1 MVQIHPNPFL
11 SQTSYRSQMSFFT
24 GKEIEVPDD
33 ISKILQP
40 GESVVLAAQQARSTN
55 LINPDTIFITTRRL
69 MIRKPTSL
77 GLRKNIED
85 YHFTDI
91 ANVKLHKGIVRSSI
105 SLKVRYL
112 SDNLEIDNISKE
124 AGDRMVQLIQQGIDG
139 TMNPTHSET
148 KVSSDLQQDIIDKI
162 KELANL
168 KDQGILS
175 EDEFKTK
182 KAQLLERL

>member
-1 MVQIHPNPFL
+1 
-11 SQTSYRSQMSFFT
+11 MSFFT

-40 GESVVLAAQQARSTN
+40 EEEVLLAAQQARSTN
-55 LINPDTIFITTRRL
+55 LINPDTVFMTTKRL

-85 YHFTDI
+85 YRFADI

-105 SLKVRYL
+105 LLKVRFL
-112 SDNLEIDNISKE
+112 SDDLEIDNISKE
-124 AGDRMVQLIQQGIDG
+124 AGDKIVQLIQQGIAGALDSKQPQAK
-139 TMNPTHSET
+139 TPP
-148 KVSSDLQQDIIDKI
+148 LQQDIIDKI
-162 KELANL
+162 KELAKL

-175 EDEFKTK
+175 DDEFKTK
-182 KAQLLERL
+182 KAEFLERL